1 MSSVVTPPPAGL
13 PRGTTERA
21 PHTLPFVSRLIKF
34 VWPGPALFVLLWVG
48 LLVGGGRFLRDPGQF
63 WHTTVGEKILT
74 EGFFDADP
82 YTFSHGGERWIPHQW
97 LGEVAM
103 ALAHRLGG
111 FDALLVCSVAI
122 VAALYA
128 WLGARLVRTGLH
140 PIFAFGLT
148 LLTVAAAA
156 THFHVRPHLFTMVGM
171 AATMHLLV
179 EFENRRIG
187 WNSLLWLV
195 PLYLVWTNTHGG
207 MLGGLTTLLLAGA
220 GWVVWP
226 RTGNALPFVSRL
238 TELIPF
244 ALITT
249 ACGLTAFATPYGTG
263 IFETWLY
270 INNGMAK
277 LPEIIAEHAR
287 LNVADPKAWPLLALA
302 GVYLTL
308 LAATL
313 PNRPKVAW
321 LLPLFW
327 LVQALLRVRHGALFA
342 PVALLAMID
351 LWPHTFFAR
360 WLAAKRPD
368 VYTPPTGQ
376 VRTAFPPVLFTA
388 GVCVVLSVGC
398 QWFGLSVPL
407 IGKGTAKLDPTL
419 WPTELRDDIEAM
431 EPTPG
436 EPNHIFCEYIY
447 GGYLIYH
454 APGYKVFVDDRCELF
469 GDDWLIEFVKAD
481 EANTAEA
488 MSRWQQRFGRFDF
501 ALTTTAEREQGYD
514 WYFRRAPDWQL
525 VRQTDTA
532 TLYRRVR

>member
-1 MSSVVTPPPAGL
+1 
-13 PRGTTERA
+13 
-21 PHTLPFVSRLIKF
+21 
-34 VWPGPALFVLLWVG
+34 
-48 LLVGGGRFLRDPGQF
+48 
-63 WHTTVGEKILT
+63 
-74 EGFFDADP
+74 
-82 YTFSHGGERWIPHQW
+82 
-97 LGEVAM
+97 M

-111 FDALLVCSVAI
+111 FDALLVCSVGI

-128 WLGARLVRTGLH
+128 WLGAKLVRTGLH
-140 PIFAFGLT
+140 PIFAVGLT

-171 AATMHLLV
+171 AATMHAGV
-179 EFENRRIG
+179 EFENRRVG
-187 WNSLLWLV
+187 WKQLLWLV

-207 MLGGLTTLLLAGA
+207 MLGGLTTLILAGVGWLIWPPSLA
-220 GWVVWP
+220 GE
-226 RTGNALPFVSRL
+226 RL
-238 TELIPF
+238 GVKGRIRLLFPF
-244 ALITT
+244 ALIAV

-302 GVYLTL
+302 AVYLTL
-308 LAATL
+308 LVAAL
-313 PNRPKVAW
+313 PRRPKVAW

-342 PVALLAMID
+342 PVALLAMIA
-351 LWPHTFFAR
+351 LWPHTAFAR
-360 WLAAKRPD
+360 WLAVKRPD
-368 VYTPPTGQ
+368 VYAPPTGG
-376 VRTAFPPVLFTA
+376 VRNVFLPVLLTA
-388 GVCVVLSVGC
+388 VVCVVVSVGC

-419 WPTELRDDIEAM
+419 WPTELRDDIKAM

-454 APGYKVFVDDRCELF
+454 SPGYKVFVDDRCELF

-481 EANTAEA
+481 EGNTAEA

-501 ALTTTAEREQGYD
+501 ALTTTAGREQGYD